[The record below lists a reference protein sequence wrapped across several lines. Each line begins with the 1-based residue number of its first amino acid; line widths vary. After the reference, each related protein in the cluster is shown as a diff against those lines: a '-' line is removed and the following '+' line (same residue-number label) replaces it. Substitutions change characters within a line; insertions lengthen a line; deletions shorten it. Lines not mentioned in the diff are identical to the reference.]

1 MSRPTVGFIGLGA
14 MGEPM
19 AGHLL
24 AGGFQVTS
32 CANRSREAIER
43 LAAEGLEER
52 DDAAAVGA
60 DADILMTIVFDEGQ
74 TDQVLRGERGA
85 LSTMRPGSV
94 VVVMST
100 VSPSYCRALREE
112 AATHGI
118 EVIDCPVSG
127 LPAGAKAGTLSLMVG
142 GDAGAIE
149 KCREALE
156 TMGTVRP
163 CGAIGMGQIVKLA
176 NNAMVIGTMG
186 LLLEVRELV
195 QGHGMDFDDFKAIL
209 NDSTGRSFVSESMP
223 MPRSA
228 TISMPMPSKDLSICL
243 DAADECDA
251 LMPMVRRCYEH
262 TLRNG

>member
-1 MSRPTVGFIGLGA
+1 MSKPIVGFIGLGA

-24 AGGFQVTS
+24 SGGFRVSS
-32 CANRSREAIER
+32 CANRSRDAIER
-43 LAAEGLEER
+43 LAAAGLEER
-52 DDAAAVGA
+52 ENAAAVGA
-60 DADILMTIVFDEGQ
+60 DADILMTIVFDEAQ
-74 TDQVLRGERGA
+74 SDQVLRGDEGA

-112 AATHGI
+112 AATREV

-142 GDAGAIE
+142 GDAPAIE

-156 TMGTVRP
+156 TMGTVMP
-163 CGAIGMGQIVKLA
+163 CGEIGMGQIVKLA
-176 NNAMVIGTMG
+176 NNAVVIGTLG

-195 QGHGMDFDDFKAIL
+195 QGHGMDFEDFKAIL
-209 NDSTGRSFVSESMP
+209 NQSTGRSFVSESMP
-223 MPRSA
+223 MPPRA
-228 TISMPMPSKDLSICL
+228 TISMAMPSKDLSICL
-243 DAADECDA
+243 RAAEECGAD
-251 LMPMVRRCYEH
+251 MPMVRRCYEH
-262 TLRNG
+262 TLENG

>member
-1 MSRPTVGFIGLGA
+1 MSKPNIGFIGLGA

-24 AGGFQVTS
+24 EAGFRVSS

-43 LAAEGLEER
+43 LSAAGLEER
-52 DDAAAVGA
+52 PDAAAVGS
-60 DADILMTIVFDEGQ
+60 DADILMTIVFDEPQ
-74 TDQVLRGERGA
+74 TDQILRGDHGA

-100 VSPSYCRALREE
+100 VSPSYCRALRDE
-112 AATHGI
+112 ASTRGV

-127 LPAGAKAGTLSLMVG
+127 LPAGAQAGTLSLMVG
-142 GDAGAIE
+142 GDDDAIE

-156 TMGTVRP
+156 TMGTIRP

-176 NNAMVIGTMG
+176 NNAVVIGTLG

-195 QGHGMDFDDFKAIL
+195 QGHGMDFDDFREIL
-209 NDSTGRSFVSESMP
+209 NQSTGRSFVSESMT
-223 MPRSA
+223 MPPRA
-228 TISMPMPSKDLSICL
+228 TTSMAMPSKDLSICL
-243 DAADECDA
+243 AAADDCGA
-251 LMPMVRRCYEH
+251 AMPMVRRCWEH
-262 TLRNG
+262 TLRNE